1 MTSVPTSTDA
11 TPADGAIPGAAV
23 LDLRLAESRQ
33 MFNAMD
39 PAPFRERDL
48 DPAAEAYIVDW
59 GRETAPRQPLAL
71 AIHLSRERVTPA
83 IAALLSDAVRGYFR
97 ERAAAS
103 RRELKRLFRDGRI
116 SLAIGIAFV
125 ALAFVT
131 GEVLVTLFSRES
143 YATILQDSIV
153 IGAWVALWRPIEI
166 FFYDWWP
173 ILREA
178 RLFDRLGTMD
188 VRVLDDPLAAPGAAA

>member
-1 MTSVPTSTDA
+1 MTPVPAAAEARLAAGTA
-11 TPADGAIPGAAV
+11 ADMAV
-23 LDLRLAESRQ
+23 LDLRLSESRQ

-59 GRETAPRQPLAL
+59 GRETAPRQRLGL
-71 AIHLSRERVTPA
+71 SIHLARERATPA
-83 IAALLSDAVRGYFR
+83 VAALLSEAVHGYFR
-97 ERAAAS
+97 DRAAAT
-103 RRELKRLFRDGRI
+103 RRELKRMFRDGRI
-116 SLAIGIAFV
+116 SLAIGLAFV

-131 GEVLVTLFSRES
+131 GEVLVTLFSKES

-178 RLFDRLGTMD
+178 RLFDRLGTME
-188 VRVLDDPLAAPGAAA
+188 VQVLDDGSAATGAAP

>member
-1 MTSVPTSTDA
+1 MAASSDEAARSADVPPPAVA
-11 TPADGAIPGAAV
+11 T
-23 LDLRLAESRQ
+23 LDLHLHESRQ
-33 MFNAMD
+33 LFNMMD

-59 GRETAPRQPLAL
+59 GREAPQRGPLAL
-71 AIHLSRERVTPA
+71 VVHLSPERATPA
-83 IAALLSDAVRGYFR
+83 TASILRDALHSYFVD
-97 ERAAAS
+97 RAAAT
-103 RRELKRLFRDGRI
+103 RRDLKRLFRDGRI

-131 GEVLVTLFSRES
+131 GQVLVTVFTRES

-178 RLFDRLGTMD
+178 RLYDRLGAMD
-188 VRVLDDPLAAPGAAA
+188 VRVVAAPAAAPAAST

>member
-1 MTSVPTSTDA
+1 MAASPDA
-11 TPADGAIPGAAV
+11 AARSAGAPPPAVAT
-23 LDLRLAESRQ
+23 LDLHLQESRQ
-33 MFNAMD
+33 LFNMMD

-59 GRETAPRQPLAL
+59 GREAPVRGPLAL
-71 AIHLSRERVTPA
+71 VVHLRPELATPA
-83 IAALLSDAVRGYFR
+83 TASILRDALHSYFVD
-97 ERAAAS
+97 RAAAT
-103 RRELKRLFRDGRI
+103 RRDLKRLFRDGRI

-131 GEVLVTLFSRES
+131 GQVLVTVFTRES

-178 RLFDRLGTMD
+178 RLYDRLGAMD
-188 VRVLDDPLAAPGAAA
+188 VRVVAAPAAAPAAST